1 MLTVVGDEAIED
13 GIDGRSLLDSIARE
27 GARRML
33 LAALETEVA
42 AYVETHTADR
52 DTEGHA
58 LVVRNG
64 KGRTRKV
71 TLGSGT
77 IAVNAPRVNDRR
89 VGADGQRCKFTSRIL
104 PPYMRRSPK
113 VAEVLPI
120 LYLRGLS
127 TGDFREALAALLGK
141 DAAGLSATNIAR
153 LTAEWEAEYRAFQKR
168 SLADRDYVYVWVDG
182 IHFNVRLEDDR
193 LCTLVMIGL
202 RPDGTK
208 ELIAVEDGYR
218 ESAESW
224 KTVLRDLKRR
234 GMHSPVVAVGDG
246 ALGFWAAVRD
256 VWPKTRE
263 QRDWFH
269 KLGNILDKLPR
280 RLQPRVKAALHEVMY
295 AETRE
300 QAREAISRFEAEYGA
315 KYEKAVTTLEKDADA
330 LLTFFDFPAEHWKH
344 LRTSNVIESPFA
356 TVRLRQR
363 VTKGAGSRTKGL
375 LMAYKLLDMAQARW
389 RRLDGA
395 HLLPLVRAG
404 ITFVDGV
411 QQATKG
417 RSRRSARAA
426 STGQHRSGAAPFY
439 ASSSSNALAS
449 FRSRVAKPSVNQA

>member
-1 MLTVVGDEAIED
+1 MLV
-13 GIDGRSLLDSIARE
+13 
-27 GARRML
+27 
-33 LAALETEVA
+33 AALETEVA
-42 AYVETHTADR
+42 AYLEAYR
-52 DTEGHA
+52 DERDDAGHA

-64 KGRTRKV
+64 KGRTREV
-71 TLGSGT
+71 TVGAGT
-77 IAVNAPRVNDRR
+77 IPVSAPRVNDRR
-89 VGADGQRCKFTSRIL
+89 TDRDGERRRFTSRIL

-113 VAEVLPI
+113 VAEVLPV

-127 TGDFREALAALLGK
+127 TGDFREALAALLGD
-141 DAAGLSATNIAR
+141 DATGLSATNIAR
-153 LTAEWEAEYRAFQKR
+153 LTNEWESEYRAFQKQ

-182 IHFNVRLEDDR
+182 VHFNVRLEDDR
-193 LCTLVMIGL
+193 LCTLVMIGV

-208 ELIAVEDGYR
+208 ELITVEDGYR

-234 GMHSPVVAVGDG
+234 GMRPPVVAVGDG

-269 KLGNILDKLPR
+269 KLGNILDKLPK
-280 RLQPRVKAALHEVMY
+280 RLQPRVKATLHEVMY
-295 AETRE
+295 GETRE
-300 QAREAISRFEAEYGA
+300 RARQAVTRFAAEYGA
-315 KYEKAVTTLEKDADA
+315 KYPKAVTTLEKDADA

-389 RRLDGA
+389 RRLNGA

-404 ITFVDGV
+404 VGFMDGV
-411 QQATKG
+411 QQDRKVNRTKPK
-417 RSRRSARAA
+417 AA
-426 STGQHRSGAAPFY
+426 
-439 ASSSSNALAS
+439 
-449 FRSRVAKPSVNQA
+449 

>member
-1 MLTVVGDEAIED
+1 MLKVVGDVAAQDEA
-13 GIDGRSLLDSIARE
+13 DGRSLLDEIARE

-33 LAALETEVA
+33 VAALETEVA
-42 AYVETHTADR
+42 AYLEAHR
-52 DTEGHA
+52 DERDDDGHA

-71 TLGSGT
+71 TVGSGT
-77 IAVNAPRVNDRR
+77 IPVSAPRVNDRR
-89 VGADGQRCKFTSRIL
+89 TDQDGDRRRFTSRIL

-127 TGDFREALAALLGK
+127 TGDFRAALPVLLGK
-141 DAAGLSATNIAR
+141 DAAGLSPTTITR
-153 LTAEWEAEYRAFQKR
+153 LTAEWAHEYTAWRTR
-168 SLADRDYVYVWVDG
+168 SLTDRDYVYVWVDG
-182 IHFNVRLEDDR
+182 VHFTIRLEEDR
-193 LCTLVMIGL
+193 LCTLVMIGV

-218 ESAESW
+218 ESTESW
-224 KTVLRDLKRR
+224 QTVLRDLKQR
-234 GMHSPVVAVGDG
+234 GLAAPVVAVGDG

-256 VWPKTRE
+256 VWPETQA
-263 QRDWFH
+263 QRCWVH
-269 KLGNILDKLPR
+269 RLANVLDKLPQ
-280 RLQPRVKAALHEVMY
+280 RLQPQAKRALHEIMHADTRAH
-295 AETRE
+295 AER
-300 QAREAISRFEAEYGA
+300 AITAFSGEYGA
-315 KYEKAVTTLEKDADA
+315 KYPKAVASLMRDQEQ
-330 LLTFFDFPAEHWKH
+330 LLTFFAFPAEHWKH
-344 LRTSNVIESPFA
+344 LRTTNVIESPFA

-404 ITFVDGV
+404 IVFVDGV
-411 QQATKG
+411 QREGKVSKT
-417 RSRRSARAA
+417 RARAA
-426 STGQHRSGAAPFY
+426 
-439 ASSSSNALAS
+439 
-449 FRSRVAKPSVNQA
+449 

>member
-1 MLTVVGDEAIED
+1 MLKVVGREPVVDDEVE
-13 GIDGRSLLDSIARE
+13 GRSLLDEFARE

-42 AYVETHTADR
+42 YLQAHAAER
-52 DTEGHA
+52 DGNGRA
-58 LVVRNG
+58 LVIRNG
-64 KGRTRKV
+64 KGRARSITV
-71 TLGSGT
+71 GAGT
-77 IAVNAPRVNDRR
+77 IQVNAPRVNDRR
-89 VGADGQRCKFTSRIL
+89 VDGDGERCRFTSRIL

-113 VAEVLPI
+113 VAEVLPV

-127 TGDFREALAALLGK
+127 TGDFREELAALLGK

-153 LTAEWEAEYRAFQKR
+153 LTNEWEVEYRAFQKR
-168 SLADRDYVYVWVDG
+168 SLADCDYVYVWVDG
-182 IHFNVRLEDDR
+182 VHFNVRLEDDR
-193 LCTLVMIGL
+193 LCTLVMIGV

-234 GMHSPVVAVGDG
+234 GMRAPVVAVGDG
-246 ALGFWAAVRD
+246 ALGFWVAVRD

-269 KLGNILDKLPR
+269 KLGNILDKLPK
-280 RLQPRVKAALHEVMY
+280 RLQPRVKVALHEVMY
-295 AETRE
+295 AEARD
-300 QAREAISRFEAEYGA
+300 QAREAAQRFAAEYGS
-315 KYEKAVTTLEKDADA
+315 KYPKAVTTLEQDADA

-404 ITFVDGV
+404 IEFVDGL
-411 QQATKG
+411 QQEGKASKP
-417 RSRRSARAA
+417 RPKAA
-426 STGQHRSGAAPFY
+426 
-439 ASSSSNALAS
+439 
-449 FRSRVAKPSVNQA
+449 